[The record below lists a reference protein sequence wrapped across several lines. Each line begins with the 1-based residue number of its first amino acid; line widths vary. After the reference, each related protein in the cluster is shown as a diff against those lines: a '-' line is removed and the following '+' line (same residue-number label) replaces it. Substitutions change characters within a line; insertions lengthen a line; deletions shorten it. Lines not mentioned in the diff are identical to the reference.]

1 MKSLHKINATLK
13 TGQESLIHESKRT
26 SYSLIDFWKWSV
38 SDLLSN
44 ATRGRFAEFIVAT
57 ATGVDIRQP
66 RDEWAPFDLV
76 TPDGIKIEVKSAAYI
91 QSWHQKELS
100 KISFST
106 KAAYVWDNE
115 TSTQSAVAYRS
126 ADVYVFCLLHHD
138 NKQTCDPLN
147 LDHWEFYIVAT
158 CELNNYTRSLSSIT
172 LNSLK
177 KLTRSIKYS
186 KLMEEV
192 EMKYRFNHNSR

>member
-13 TGQESLIHESKRT
+13 TGRESLIHESKQT

-57 ATGVDIRQP
+57 ATGVDIKQP
-66 RDEWAPFDLV
+66 RDEWAAFDLI
-76 TPDGIKIEVKSAAYI
+76 TPEGIKIEVKSAAYI

-100 KISFST
+100 KITFST
-106 KAAYVWDNE
+106 KAAYVWDSE
-115 TSTQSAVAYRS
+115 TNMQSATAYRS

-138 NKQTCDPLN
+138 VKATCDPLN
-147 LDHWEFYIVAT
+147 LDHWEFYVVAT
-158 CELNNYTRSLSSIT
+158 SELNKYTRSLSSIT
-172 LNSLK
+172 LNSLR
-177 KLTRSIKYS
+177 KLTHGISYPLLMGEVTMKIKLNQHS
-186 KLMEEV
+186 
-192 EMKYRFNHNSR
+192 

>member
-1 MKSLHKINATLK
+1 MKSLRKINATLK
-13 TGQESLIHESKRT
+13 TGQESLIHESKQT

-91 QSWHQKELS
+91 QSWRQKELS

-106 KAAYVWDNE
+106 KAAFTWDSE
-115 TSTQSAVAYRS
+115 TNTQSSVASRS
-126 ADVYVFCLLHHD
+126 ADVYVFCLLHHAI
-138 NKQTCDPLN
+138 KQTCDPLN
-147 LDHWEFYIVAT
+147 LDHWEFYVLAT
-158 CELNNYTRSLSSIT
+158 QELNRYARSVSSISLSS
-172 LNSLK
+172 LR
-177 KLTRSIKYS
+177 KLATPINYS
-186 KLMEEV
+186 QLQEEV
-192 EMKYRFNHNSR
+192 RIRHTI